1 MLEGFAASFSR
12 AISDG
17 FRSFGTQR
25 LLANTDEN
33 DSLRVL
39 AHGEQEVSCS
49 GLPLPLIALK
59 ASVTQSF
66 WVYGEMWG
74 WREKRGPRVPEKE
87 GPAQARPGPGEAGCS
102 LLNLG
107 FEMRAPYCLTWGHPH
122 LDVKRRG

>member
-33 DSLRVL
+33 DSVRVL

-74 WREKRGPRVPEKE
+74 WREKRGPLVP
-87 GPAQARPGPGEAGCS
+87 GSCPGSSRSPRSRLQLAKPGI
-102 LLNLG
+102 
-107 FEMRAPYCLTWGHPH
+107 
-122 LDVKRRG
+122 